1 MRYRKGILILALA
14 VFLLS
19 IAGAWAGNTN
29 DTATGDNSPLELSE
43 DDMISIDENEDMLSE
58 NEKTFGDL
66 NTTINGNGDSDIYL
80 DCDYRY
86 TENDSAFNEGIVI
99 NRDLNVYG
107 NGHVIN
113 GSNEARIFNIIS
125 GKVMFH
131 NITFT
136 NGNIGKWTDGG
147 ALYGE
152 CTAVNCTFI
161 RNAAYHGGAMA
172 GGSAV
177 NCTFTKNTASK
188 GGGAMWQCSATNC
201 IFTENT
207 GMTGGAIFD
216 SSAVDCIFNNNTG
229 MTGGAI
235 LEGSALNCIFN
246 GNTASQFGGAM
257 SGGCAV
263 NCIFNYNTVS
273 GTGGAIYEG
282 IAISCKFNGNTAL
295 FGKSI
300 YMDYYID
307 CIGQEDTNFGDE
319 LILEFNMDDLITTY
333 NPNNSLHITLI
344 NQEYK
349 ALPFIDVKVII
360 YEEDNEIM
368 RGNSFSG
375 DNLYFNLAAGNYT
388 AKLSVTNDKLN
399 VNSTSINLTIN
410 KATPKIEVTSREAT
424 YPENITITIKTD
436 ISGNY
441 TLTVANITQ
450 NITLEANSAKN
461 ITITGLAANETG
473 YIINITHNSE
483 NYTGFNDTTKAVVH
497 KATPKIE
504 VNTSEATYPEN
515 ITITIKTDISGNYT
529 LTVANITQ
537 NITLE
542 ANSAKNI
549 TITGLAANETGYIIN
564 ITHNS
569 ENYTGFNDTTKA
581 VVHKATPKIEV
592 TAREATYSEN
602 ITITIKTDISGE
614 YIVKVGN
621 ITQNITLEANSAK
634 NITITGLAA
643 NETGYLINI
652 THNSE
657 NYTGF
662 NDTEIVKVKKEAT
675 KITAEDIT
683 ATYNINKDIV
693 IRLTDSKGQ
702 PLTGEMITVDLNGAK
717 IYITDANGQVKVT
730 TQGLTPKTYTVTITF
745 GGNANY
751 TQSQASAKV
760 TVKKAKPKLTAKK
773 KTFKKSKKV
782 KKYSVT
788 LKTNTNKALKKVK
801 LTLKIKGKTYKA
813 KTNAKGKATFKIK
826 KLTKKGTYK
835 AKVTFKGNKYYN
847 KVTKKVKIKIK

>member
-188 GGGAMWQCSATNC
+188 GGGAIWQCSATNC
-201 IFTENT
+201 IFTENASLL
-207 GMTGGAIFD
+207 GGAMWD

-229 MTGGAI
+229 KSGGAI

-319 LILEFNMDDLITTY
+319 LILKFNMDDLITTY

-399 VNSTSINLTIN
+399 VNSTNINLTIN
-410 KATPKIEVTSREAT
+410 KATPKIEVTAREAT

-441 TLTVANITQ
+441 TLTVANIIQ
-450 NITLEANSAKN
+450 NITLEAGIDKK

-473 YIINITHNSE
+473 YI
-483 NYTGFNDTTKAVVH
+483 
-497 KATPKIE
+497 
-504 VNTSEATYPEN
+504 
-515 ITITIKTDISGNYT
+515 
-529 LTVANITQ
+529 
-537 NITLE
+537 
-542 ANSAKNI
+542 
-549 TITGLAANETGYIIN
+549 
-564 ITHNS
+564 
-569 ENYTGFNDTTKA
+569 
-581 VVHKATPKIEV
+581 
-592 TAREATYSEN
+592 
-602 ITITIKTDISGE
+602 
-614 YIVKVGN
+614 
-621 ITQNITLEANSAK
+621 
-634 NITITGLAA
+634 
-643 NETGYLINI
+643 INI

-730 TQGLTPKTYTVTITF
+730 TQGLTPKTYIVTITF

-751 TQSQASAKV
+751 TQSQANTKAII
-760 TVKKAKPKLTAKK
+760 KKAKVKIAAKNKKFKAKNAKK
-773 KTFKKSKKV
+773 YTITLKDNVGKAMKKV
-782 KKYSVT
+782 KVT
-788 LKTNTNKALKKVK
+788 I
-801 LTLKIKGKTYKA
+801 KIGKKTYKA

>member
-43 DDMISIDENEDMLSE
+43 EDMISIDENEDMLSE

-188 GGGAMWQCSATNC
+188 GGGAIWQCSATNC
-201 IFTENT
+201 IFTENASLL
-207 GMTGGAIFD
+207 GGAMWD

-229 MTGGAI
+229 KSGGAI

-319 LILEFNMDDLITTY
+319 LILKFNMDDLITTY

-399 VNSTSINLTIN
+399 VNSTNINLTIN
-410 KATPKIEVTSREAT
+410 KATPKIEVTAREAT

-473 YIINITHNSE
+473 YI
-483 NYTGFNDTTKAVVH
+483 
-497 KATPKIE
+497 
-504 VNTSEATYPEN
+504 
-515 ITITIKTDISGNYT
+515 
-529 LTVANITQ
+529 
-537 NITLE
+537 
-542 ANSAKNI
+542 
-549 TITGLAANETGYIIN
+549 
-564 ITHNS
+564 
-569 ENYTGFNDTTKA
+569 
-581 VVHKATPKIEV
+581 
-592 TAREATYSEN
+592 
-602 ITITIKTDISGE
+602 
-614 YIVKVGN
+614 
-621 ITQNITLEANSAK
+621 
-634 NITITGLAA
+634 
-643 NETGYLINI
+643 INI

-751 TQSQASAKV
+751 TQSQASTKAII
-760 TVKKAKPKLTAKK
+760 KKAKVKIAAKNKKFKAKNAKK
-773 KTFKKSKKV
+773 YTITLKDNVGKAMKKV
-782 KKYSVT
+782 KVT
-788 LKTNTNKALKKVK
+788 I
-801 LTLKIKGKTYKA
+801 KIGKKTYKA

>member
-473 YIINITHNSE
+473 Y
-483 NYTGFNDTTKAVVH
+483 
-497 KATPKIE
+497 
-504 VNTSEATYPEN
+504 
-515 ITITIKTDISGNYT
+515 
-529 LTVANITQ
+529 
-537 NITLE
+537 
-542 ANSAKNI
+542 
-549 TITGLAANETGYIIN
+549 
-564 ITHNS
+564 
-569 ENYTGFNDTTKA
+569 
-581 VVHKATPKIEV
+581 
-592 TAREATYSEN
+592 
-602 ITITIKTDISGE
+602 
-614 YIVKVGN
+614 
-621 ITQNITLEANSAK
+621 
-634 NITITGLAA
+634 
-643 NETGYLINI
+643 LINI

>member
-450 NITLEANSAKN
+450 NITLEAGIDKK

-473 YIINITHNSE
+473 YI
-483 NYTGFNDTTKAVVH
+483 
-497 KATPKIE
+497 
-504 VNTSEATYPEN
+504 
-515 ITITIKTDISGNYT
+515 
-529 LTVANITQ
+529 
-537 NITLE
+537 
-542 ANSAKNI
+542 
-549 TITGLAANETGYIIN
+549 
-564 ITHNS
+564 
-569 ENYTGFNDTTKA
+569 
-581 VVHKATPKIEV
+581 
-592 TAREATYSEN
+592 
-602 ITITIKTDISGE
+602 
-614 YIVKVGN
+614 
-621 ITQNITLEANSAK
+621 
-634 NITITGLAA
+634 
-643 NETGYLINI
+643 INI

>member
-1 MRYRKGILILALA
+1 MTNNYKFTFNKVVKMMRYRKGILILALA

-43 DDMISIDENEDMLSE
+43 EDMISIDENEDMLSE

-177 NCTFTKNTASK
+177 NCTFTKNTASN

-201 IFTENT
+201 IFTENASLL
-207 GMTGGAIFD
+207 GGAMWD

-229 MTGGAI
+229 KSGGAI

-319 LILEFNMDDLITTY
+319 LILKFNMDDLITTY

-399 VNSTSINLTIN
+399 VNSTNINLTIN
-410 KATPKIEVTSREAT
+410 KATPKIEVTAREAT

-441 TLTVANITQ
+441 TLTVANIIQ
-450 NITLEANSAKN
+450 NITLEAGIDK
-461 ITITGLAANETG
+461 
-473 YIINITHNSE
+473 
-483 NYTGFNDTTKAVVH
+483 K
-497 KATPKIE
+497 
-504 VNTSEATYPEN
+504 
-515 ITITIKTDISGNYT
+515 
-529 LTVANITQ
+529 
-537 NITLE
+537 
-542 ANSAKNI
+542 I

-621 ITQNITLEANSAK
+621 ITQNITLEAETGQ
-634 NITITGLAA
+634 NITFTGLAA
-643 NETGYLINI
+643 NETGYIINI

-751 TQSQASAKV
+751 TQSQANTKAII
-760 TVKKAKPKLTAKK
+760 KKAKVKIAAKNKKFKAKNAKK
-773 KTFKKSKKV
+773 YTITLKDNVGKAMKKV
-782 KKYSVT
+782 KVT
-788 LKTNTNKALKKVK
+788 I
-801 LTLKIKGKTYKA
+801 KIGKKTYKA
-813 KTNAKGKATFKIK
+813 TTNAKGKATFKIK

-835 AKVTFKGNKYYN
+835 ATVTFKGNKYYN

>member
-1 MRYRKGILILALA
+1 MTNNYKFTFNKVVKMMRYRKGILILALA

-43 DDMISIDENEDMLSE
+43 EDMISIDENEDMLSE

-188 GGGAMWQCSATNC
+188 GGGAIWQCSATNC
-201 IFTENT
+201 IFTENASLL
-207 GMTGGAIFD
+207 GGAMWD

-229 MTGGAI
+229 KSGGAI

-319 LILEFNMDDLITTY
+319 LILKFNMDDLITTY

-399 VNSTSINLTIN
+399 VNSTNINLTIN
-410 KATPKIEVTSREAT
+410 
-424 YPENITITIKTD
+424 
-436 ISGNY
+436 
-441 TLTVANITQ
+441 
-450 NITLEANSAKN
+450 
-461 ITITGLAANETG
+461 
-473 YIINITHNSE
+473 
-483 NYTGFNDTTKAVVH
+483 
-497 KATPKIE
+497 
-504 VNTSEATYPEN
+504 
-515 ITITIKTDISGNYT
+515 
-529 LTVANITQ
+529 
-537 NITLE
+537 
-542 ANSAKNI
+542 
-549 TITGLAANETGYIIN
+549 
-564 ITHNS
+564 
-569 ENYTGFNDTTKA
+569 
-581 VVHKATPKIEV
+581 KATPKIEV

-621 ITQNITLEANSAK
+621 ITQNITLEAETGQ
-634 NITITGLAA
+634 NITFTGLAA
-643 NETGYLINI
+643 NETGYIINI

-751 TQSQASAKV
+751 TQSQANTKAII
-760 TVKKAKPKLTAKK
+760 KKAKVKIAAKNKKFKAKNAKK
-773 KTFKKSKKV
+773 YTITLKDNVGKAMKKV
-782 KKYSVT
+782 KVT
-788 LKTNTNKALKKVK
+788 I
-801 LTLKIKGKTYKA
+801 KIGKKTYKA

-835 AKVTFKGNKYYN
+835 ATVTFKGNKYYN

>member
-344 NQEYK
+344 NQENK

-410 KATPKIEVTSREAT
+410 KATPKIEVT
-424 YPENITITIKTD
+424 
-436 ISGNY
+436 
-441 TLTVANITQ
+441 
-450 NITLEANSAKN
+450 
-461 ITITGLAANETG
+461 
-473 YIINITHNSE
+473 
-483 NYTGFNDTTKAVVH
+483 
-497 KATPKIE
+497 
-504 VNTSEATYPEN
+504 
-515 ITITIKTDISGNYT
+515 
-529 LTVANITQ
+529 
-537 NITLE
+537 
-542 ANSAKNI
+542 
-549 TITGLAANETGYIIN
+549 
-564 ITHNS
+564 
-569 ENYTGFNDTTKA
+569 
-581 VVHKATPKIEV
+581 
-592 TAREATYSEN
+592 AREATYSEN

-621 ITQNITLEANSAK
+621 ITQNITLEAETGQ
-634 NITITGLAA
+634 NITFTGLAA
-643 NETGYLINI
+643 NETGYIINI

-760 TVKKAKPKLTAKK
+760 TVKKATPKLTAKK

-835 AKVTFKGNKYYN
+835 AKVTFKGDKYYN
-847 KVTKKVKIKIK
+847 KVTKKVKIKIR

>member
-1 MRYRKGILILALA
+1 MTNNYKFTFNKVVKMMRYRKGILILALA

-188 GGGAMWQCSATNC
+188 GGGAIWQCSATNC
-201 IFTENT
+201 IFTENASLL
-207 GMTGGAIFD
+207 GGAMWD

-229 MTGGAI
+229 KSGGAI

-319 LILEFNMDDLITTY
+319 LILKFNMDDLITTY

-399 VNSTSINLTIN
+399 VNSTNINLTIN
-410 KATPKIEVTSREAT
+410 KATPKIEVTAREAT

-473 YIINITHNSE
+473 YI
-483 NYTGFNDTTKAVVH
+483 
-497 KATPKIE
+497 
-504 VNTSEATYPEN
+504 
-515 ITITIKTDISGNYT
+515 
-529 LTVANITQ
+529 
-537 NITLE
+537 
-542 ANSAKNI
+542 
-549 TITGLAANETGYIIN
+549 
-564 ITHNS
+564 
-569 ENYTGFNDTTKA
+569 
-581 VVHKATPKIEV
+581 
-592 TAREATYSEN
+592 
-602 ITITIKTDISGE
+602 
-614 YIVKVGN
+614 
-621 ITQNITLEANSAK
+621 
-634 NITITGLAA
+634 
-643 NETGYLINI
+643 INI

-730 TQGLTPKTYTVTITF
+730 TQGLTPKTYIVTITF

-751 TQSQASAKV
+751 TQSQANTKAII
-760 TVKKAKPKLTAKK
+760 KKAKVKIAAKNKKFKAKNAKK
-773 KTFKKSKKV
+773 YTITLKDNVGKAMKKV
-782 KKYSVT
+782 KVT
-788 LKTNTNKALKKVK
+788 I
-801 LTLKIKGKTYKA
+801 KIGKKTYKA

>member
-29 DTATGDNSPLELSE
+29 DTTTGDNSPLELSE
-43 DDMISIDENEDMLSE
+43 DDTISIDENEDMLSE

-99 NRDLNVYG
+99 NRDLNIYG

-399 VNSTSINLTIN
+399 VNSTNINLTIN

-441 TLTVANITQ
+441 TLTVANIIQ
-450 NITLEANSAKN
+450 NITLEAGIDKK

-473 YIINITHNSE
+473 YIINITHNS
-483 NYTGFNDTTKAVVH
+483 
-497 KATPKIE
+497 
-504 VNTSEATYPEN
+504 
-515 ITITIKTDISGNYT
+515 
-529 LTVANITQ
+529 
-537 NITLE
+537 
-542 ANSAKNI
+542 
-549 TITGLAANETGYIIN
+549 
-564 ITHNS
+564 
-569 ENYTGFNDTTKA
+569 NDTTKA

-621 ITQNITLEANSAK
+621 ITQNITLEAETGQ
-634 NITITGLAA
+634 NITFTGLAA

-835 AKVTFKGNKYYN
+835 ATVTFKGDKYYN

>member
-19 IAGAWAGNTN
+19 IAGAWAGDTN

-43 DDMISIDENEDMLSE
+43 DDTISIDENEDMLSE

-99 NRDLNVYG
+99 NRDLNIYG

-177 NCTFTKNTASK
+177 NCTFTKNTASS

-201 IFTENT
+201 IFTENASLL
-207 GMTGGAIFD
+207 GGAMWD

-229 MTGGAI
+229 KSGGAI

-399 VNSTSINLTIN
+399 VNSTNINLTIN
-410 KATPKIEVTSREAT
+410 KATPKIEVTAREAT

-450 NITLEANSAKN
+450 NITLEAGIDK
-461 ITITGLAANETG
+461 
-473 YIINITHNSE
+473 
-483 NYTGFNDTTKAVVH
+483 K
-497 KATPKIE
+497 
-504 VNTSEATYPEN
+504 
-515 ITITIKTDISGNYT
+515 
-529 LTVANITQ
+529 
-537 NITLE
+537 
-542 ANSAKNI
+542 I

-592 TAREATYSEN
+592 TAREATYPEN
-602 ITITIKTDISGE
+602 ITITIKTDISGN
-614 YIVKVGN
+614 YTLTVAN
-621 ITQNITLEANSAK
+621 ITQNITLEAGIDK
-634 NITITGLAA
+634 KITITGLAA
-643 NETGYLINI
+643 NETGYIINITHNSENYTGFNDTTKAVVHKATPKIEVTAREATYPENITITIKTDISGNYTLTVANITQNITLEAGIDKKITITGLAANETGYIINI

-751 TQSQASAKV
+751 TQSQASTKAII
-760 TVKKAKPKLTAKK
+760 KKAKVKIAAKNKKFKAKNAKK
-773 KTFKKSKKV
+773 YTITLKDNVGKAMKKV
-782 KKYSVT
+782 KVT
-788 LKTNTNKALKKVK
+788 I
-801 LTLKIKGKTYKA
+801 KIGKKTYKA
-813 KTNAKGKATFKIK
+813 TTNAKGKATFKIK

-835 AKVTFKGNKYYN
+835 ATVTFKGDKYYN
-847 KVTKKVKIKIK
+847 KVTKKVKIKIR

>member
-1 MRYRKGILILALA
+1 MMRYRKGILILALA

-19 IAGAWAGNTN
+19 IAGAWAGDTN

-43 DDMISIDENEDMLSE
+43 DDTISIDENEDMLSE

-99 NRDLNVYG
+99 NRDLNIYG

-177 NCTFTKNTASK
+177 NCTFTKNTASS

-201 IFTENT
+201 IFTENASLL
-207 GMTGGAIFD
+207 GGAMWD

-229 MTGGAI
+229 KSGGAI

-399 VNSTSINLTIN
+399 VNSTNINLTIN

-441 TLTVANITQ
+441 TLTVANIIQ
-450 NITLEANSAKN
+450 NITLEAGIDK
-461 ITITGLAANETG
+461 
-473 YIINITHNSE
+473 
-483 NYTGFNDTTKAVVH
+483 K
-497 KATPKIE
+497 
-504 VNTSEATYPEN
+504 
-515 ITITIKTDISGNYT
+515 
-529 LTVANITQ
+529 
-537 NITLE
+537 
-542 ANSAKNI
+542 I

-621 ITQNITLEANSAK
+621 ITQNITLEAETGQ
-634 NITITGLAA
+634 NITFTGLAA
-643 NETGYLINI
+643 NETGYIINI

-751 TQSQASAKV
+751 TQSQASTKAII
-760 TVKKAKPKLTAKK
+760 KKAKVKIAAKNKKFKAKNAKK
-773 KTFKKSKKV
+773 YTITLKDNVGKAMKKV
-782 KKYSVT
+782 KVT
-788 LKTNTNKALKKVK
+788 I
-801 LTLKIKGKTYKA
+801 KIGKKTYKA
-813 KTNAKGKATFKIK
+813 TTNAKGKATFKIK

-835 AKVTFKGNKYYN
+835 ATVTFKGDKYYN
-847 KVTKKVKIKIK
+847 KVTKKVKIKIR